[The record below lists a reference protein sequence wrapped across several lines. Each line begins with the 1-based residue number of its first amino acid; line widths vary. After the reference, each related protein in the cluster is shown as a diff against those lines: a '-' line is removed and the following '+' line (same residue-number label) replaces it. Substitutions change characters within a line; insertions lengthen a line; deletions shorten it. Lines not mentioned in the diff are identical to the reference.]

1 MEVRLEAKRLWEA
14 GESYNA
20 VAAELN
26 VAVSSIKTWR
36 KRDGWT
42 RASET
47 SSELMI
53 VPTDE
58 IEIAED
64 MDLPEQA
71 AQYEEDMRVTA
82 LKFANHIKNLP
93 PDQIAAKAEK
103 IKSLDGVN
111 RKALKIET
119 ERPPVA
125 IQIAVLAS
133 SPAKRDQALHS
144 AIRPRRIS
152 SE

>member
-1 MEVRLEAKRLWEA
+1 MEVRLAAKRAWEA

-26 VAVSSIKTWR
+26 VAVSSIKSWR
-36 KRDGWT
+36 ARDKWT
-42 RASET
+42 RKPEAD
-47 SSELMI
+47 LAI
-53 VPTDE
+53 VPESSDVE
-58 IEIAED
+58 IPD
-64 MDLPEQA
+64 DLSEQA

-82 LKFANHIKNLP
+82 LKFSNHVKNLP
-93 PDQIAAKAEK
+93 PDQIAAKADR
-103 IKSLDGVN
+103 IKSLDVVN
-111 RKALKIET
+111 RKALRIET
-119 ERPPVA
+119 EKPPVA